1 MLNTVT
7 IMGRL
12 TADPDLGQT
21 PNNISVCKFT
31 VAVEEDIPDK
41 NGKRAAQFISVI
53 AWRQTAEFVSRNFT
67 KGKFIIVQGRL
78 KNNNYEK
85 ENIKHYGMQVEANHV
100 YFGGD
105 KPNKPTASPVQQD
118 LPDELSEYEMLTYE
132 EPF

>member
-1 MLNTVT
+1 M
-7 IMGRL
+7 
-12 TADPDLGQT
+12 
-21 PNNISVCKFT
+21 CKFT

-105 KPNKPTASPVQQD
+105 KPIKPTASPVQQY
-118 LPDELSEYEMLTYE
+118 LPEELSEYEMLTDE

>member
-31 VAVEEDIPDK
+31 VAVEDDIPDK
-41 NGKRAAQFISVI
+41 NGNRAVQFISVI
-53 AWRQTAEFVSRNFT
+53 AWRQTAEFAARNFT
-67 KGKFIIVQGRL
+67 KGKLIVVQGRL

-85 ENIKHYGMQVEANHV
+85 ENIKHYGMQIEVSHI
-100 YFGGD
+100 YFAGD
-105 KPNKPTASPVQQD
+105 KSSKPTASPVQQD
-118 LPDELSEYEMLTYE
+118 LPEELSEYEMLTDE

>member
-1 MLNTVT
+1 
-7 IMGRL
+7 MGRL
-12 TADPDLGQT
+12 TAD

-85 ENIKHYGMQVEANHV
+85 ELMYNFKIK
-100 YFGGD
+100 
-105 KPNKPTASPVQQD
+105 T
-118 LPDELSEYEMLTYE
+118 LC
-132 EPF
+132 